1 MRNKILT
8 VDDSKTVRVI
18 VKNALKPYDCEILEA
33 SNGVEGLAVAGKELP
48 NLILL
53 DVTMPVMDGIEMLT
67 KLKSDAQLKSIPVL
81 MLTAEG
87 GREQVIKIAK
97 IGVRDYVVK
106 PFKEDVLIEKA
117 GRIIE
122 LKPLADGTVRAKSI
136 TDPAMILVVDDKPA
150 IIEQIK
156 LGLRHTPWTVH
167 GVATSGEAIDCC
179 TLSPPDMIIISLS
192 LPEES
197 AFSLFRVIRSTVKTK
212 FTPVF
217 GLVVKTEVSAQQQA
231 QTAGFS
237 TVITKPIDIVDLE
250 ARMAKAMN
258 LDTSQRYFTVDDSVL
273 TMTIPDNCSA
283 AVLVEVGAYV
293 KPRFSE
299 AVDSGFSRAIIDLRA
314 LKGLHMGIIKLLVQT
329 MQICRDLG
337 ITYALLGNSHVANDC
352 KGFEDTR
359 SWQFLE
365 SLEEA
370 RANLGLG
377 ERGGGLSN

>member
-18 VKNALKPYDCEILEA
+18 VKNAFKPYDCEILEA
-33 SNGVEGLAVAGKELP
+33 SNGVEGLALAGKELP
-48 NLILL
+48 SLILL
-53 DVTMPVMDGIEMLT
+53 DVTMPVMDGVETLT

-87 GREQVIKIAK
+87 GRDQVIKIAK
-97 IGVRDYVVK
+97 IGVRDYVIK

-122 LKPLADGTVRAKSI
+122 LKPLTEGTVRAKSI

-156 LGLRHTPWTVH
+156 QGLKHTPWTVH

-197 AFSLFRVIRSTVKTK
+197 AFSLFRALRSTVKTK

-217 GLVVKTEVSAQQQA
+217 GLVVKTDTVALQQA
-231 QTAGFS
+231 QMVGYS
-237 TVITKPIDIVDLE
+237 TIITKPIDLLDLE

-258 LDTSQRYFTVDDSVL
+258 LDTSQRYFSVDDSFL
-273 TMTIPDNCSA
+273 TMTIPDNSSQ
-283 AVLVEVGAYV
+283 AVLTEVSVYL

-299 AVDSGFSRAIIDLRA
+299 AVDAGIGRAIIDLRA

-329 MQICRDLG
+329 MQTCRELG
-337 ITYALLGNSHVANDC
+337 MSYALLGNVQLANDC
-352 KGFEDTR
+352 RGFEDTKNWR
-359 SWQFLE
+359 FLE
-365 SLEEA
+365 SMEEA
-370 RANLGLG
+370 RNSLSA
-377 ERGGGLSN
+377 GGRADEA

>member
-18 VKNALKPYDCEILEA
+18 VKNAFKPYDCEILEA
-33 SNGVEGLAVAGKELP
+33 ANGVEGLAIAGKELP

-67 KLKSDAQLKSIPVL
+67 KLKSDAQLKAIPVL

-87 GREQVIKIAK
+87 GRDQVIKIAK

-122 LKPLADGTVRAKSI
+122 LKPLADGAVRVKSI

-150 IIEQIK
+150 IIDQIK
-156 LGLRHTPWTVH
+156 QGLKHTPWTVH

-217 GLVVKTEVSAQQQA
+217 GLVVKTEVAAQQQA
-231 QTAGFS
+231 QTIGFS
-237 TVITKPIDIVDLE
+237 NVITKPIDLVDLE
-250 ARMAKAMN
+250 ARIAKAMN
-258 LDTSQRYFTVDDSVL
+258 LDTSQRYFSVEDSVL

-283 AVLVEVGAYV
+283 AVLTEVGTYV

-299 AVDSGFSRAIIDLRA
+299 AVDSGHSRAVIDLRA

-337 ITYALLGNSHVANDC
+337 ISYALLGNAQVANDC

-359 SWQFLE
+359 TWQFME
-365 SLEEA
+365 TMEEA
-370 RANLGLG
+370 RISLGAG
-377 ERGGGLSN
+377 ERRGG